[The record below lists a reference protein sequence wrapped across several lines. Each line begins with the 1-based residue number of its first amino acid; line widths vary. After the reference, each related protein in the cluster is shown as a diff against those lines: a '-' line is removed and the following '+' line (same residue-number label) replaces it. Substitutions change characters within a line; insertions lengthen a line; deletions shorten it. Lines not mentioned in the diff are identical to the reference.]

1 MVQVRK
7 HGAEAVPALAV
18 LERELGLLSYAA
30 LSRAEADLH
39 DWRRSGFR
47 VLTFTGPGYP
57 ENLRVTGDRPPLLFV
72 TGELLARDQRAVAVI
87 GSRRASE
94 TGLATARA
102 VSEALAGAG
111 FTVIS
116 GLAAGVDAEAHRA
129 ALALRHIQPAP
140 PGPPGRRAE
149 PVAARTIAVLG
160 TGLDRVYPPEHG
172 ELQAQIARHGAL
184 VSQFWPG
191 SPPTPRSFPAR
202 NAVMSGMSLG
212 SVIIEASEHSGTR
225 IQARQ
230 ALAQGR
236 LVVLMQPV
244 LRSAWARSLARLPGV
259 VVASEPADVL
269 DVFGR

>member
-1 MVQVRK
+1 MS
-7 HGAEAVPALAV
+7 APAV

-30 LSRAEADLH
+30 LSRAESDLQA
-39 DWRRSGFR
+39 WRETGYR

-72 TGELLARDQRAVAVI
+72 MGELLNSDQRAVAVI
-87 GSRRASE
+87 GSRQASDA
-94 TGLATARA
+94 GLATARA
-102 VSEALAGAG
+102 VSEALARAG
-111 FTVIS
+111 YTVIS

-129 ALALRHIQPAP
+129 VLALRASQSEP
-140 PGPPGRRAE
+140 PRGLARRARA
-149 PVAARTIAVLG
+149 VAARTIAVLG

-172 ELQAQIARHGAL
+172 ELQAQVARHGAL

-191 SPPTPRSFPAR
+191 SPPTARSFPAR

-212 SVIIEASEHSGTR
+212 SVIVEASEHSGTR

-236 LVVLMQPV
+236 LVVLMRPV
-244 LRSAWARSLARLPGV
+244 LNSAWARSLAELPGV
-259 VVASEPADVL
+259 VVASEPSDVL
-269 DVFGR
+269 DLFGR